1 MTPEERA
8 ARQRRDQEVEQ
19 RIREFDELLKRRV
32 EVDKK
37 LAAERERREAS

>member
-8 ARQRRDQEVEQ
+8 ARDKRDQEVER

-32 EVDKK
+32 ERDKQ
-37 LAAERERREAS
+37 LAAERKKREAS